1 MPFQLPSQGVSGC
14 MRRRV
19 NPVKRRQQELGWSD
33 DHAAFRVR
41 IELERYLMI
50 VNGNGNPEPDE
61 IEKIVAEMA
70 LARNELLNW
79 VRTSTA
85 GAERDL
91 QSFRE

>member
-1 MPFQLPSQGVSGC
+1 
-14 MRRRV
+14 MRRSV
-19 NPVKRRQQELGWSD
+19 NPVSRRQQELGWSD
-33 DHAAFRVR
+33 EHTAYRVR

-85 GAERDL
+85 QAERGLPHDAKAEIRQL
-91 QSFRE
+91 P

>member
-1 MPFQLPSQGVSGC
+1 M
-14 MRRRV
+14 
-19 NPVKRRQQELGWSD
+19 KRRQLELGWGD
-33 DHAAFRVR
+33 EHAAFRVR

-79 VRTSTA
+79 VRTSAA
-85 GAERDL
+85 GAERNL
-91 QSFRE
+91 QPFRE